1 MPKPFAVRVLRLADE
16 TTQDMPYKSF
26 TYIMDDI
33 DDVTRQKKFELVG
46 EIDKD
51 GNLVPGSPNLLEQ
64 HRTEV
69 PKPVVAEVVADVAG
83 IKTEATI
90 TPPAIAVAREKA
102 PDVKAIK
109 RRNRKP
115 AQVTLQE
122 TQA

>member
-33 DDVTRQKKFELVG
+33 DDVTHQKKFELVG
-46 EIDKD
+46 EIDKE
-51 GNLVPGSPNLLEQ
+51 GNLLEGNPNLLPQ
-64 HRTEV
+64 HQIKV
-69 PKPVVAEVVADVAG
+69 NQSAAHAG
-83 IKTEATI
+83 S
-90 TPPAIAVAREKA
+90 AVGETQ
-102 PDVKAIK
+102 VK
-109 RRNRKP
+109 RRGRP